1 MMNFTDMTTEEL
13 YNRIIRIAREA
24 SDSDLDEQDYYI
36 MEIRMVIDA
45 IEDRINEE
53 LENQDD

>member
-1 MMNFTDMTTEEL
+1 MNFTDMTTEEL
-13 YNRIIRIAREA
+13 YNRIIGIAREA

-53 LENQDD
+53 LENAA